1 MKVLHVISDE
11 NIGGAGVLLCTL
23 LRHFDRER
31 VQSAVAL
38 PQGSALIPRIKALD
52 VPILELGHPCDRFNA
67 SSVREVRTLLRRERV
82 DLVHANAA
90 LCARVAGKQYG
101 IPVLHT
107 RHCCFPPSG
116 IWRLAPMRQA
126 GGFFNRR
133 LSDRVIATADA
144 AAENLRQYGIP
155 QTRIEVI
162 INGSEAVRQVSEE
175 ELARMRQTFG
185 VSAEDFTV
193 GMCARLEPC
202 KGHATL
208 LQAAKRVCERLPR
221 LPFRFLL
228 AGEGSIRR
236 ELEDRAVA
244 LGLRDRVRFL
254 GFLQDTAP
262 FYRLLRLNVNCSCG
276 TETSCLAISEG
287 FSAGVP
293 VIASDYGG
301 NRAMVGDG
309 LAGILFPTG
318 DVEALAQTIC
328 RIAQN
333 PALEA
338 QMRQAALHRY
348 QAHYTPSLMTER
360 LTQVYESML

>member
-1 MKVLHVISDE
+1 M
-11 NIGGAGVLLCTL
+11 
-23 LRHFDRER
+23 
-31 VQSAVAL
+31 
-38 PQGSALIPRIKALD
+38 
-52 VPILELGHPCDRFNA
+52 
-67 SSVREVRTLLRRERV
+67 RRERA

-90 LCARVAGKQYG
+90 LCARVAGRRCG

-116 IWRLAPMRQA
+116 IWRSTALRYV
-126 GGFFNRR
+126 GGAFNRR
-133 LSDRVIATADA
+133 LSDQVVATAEA
-144 AAENLRQYGIP
+144 AAENLKQYGIP
-155 QTRIEVI
+155 SDRIRVI
-162 INGSEAVRQVSEE
+162 VNGSEAVRQVSEG
-175 ELARMRQTFG
+175 ELEQARQVFG
-185 VSAEDFTV
+185 VGAEDFTV

-202 KGHATL
+202 KGHAVL
-208 LQAAKRVCERLPR
+208 LQAAKRVCERLPGIS
-221 LPFRFLL
+221 FRFLL

-236 ELEDRAVA
+236 ELEGRAVA

-254 GFLQDTAP
+254 GFLEDTAP

-301 NRAMVGDG
+301 NRAMVGDD
-309 LAGILFPTG
+309 LAGVLFPTG
-318 DVEALAQTIC
+318 DVEALAQAIC

-338 QMRQAALHRY
+338 QMRQAARARY
-348 QAHYTPSLMTER
+348 LRYYTPALMTDQ
-360 LTQVYESML
+360 LTQVYEDLVGSK

>member
-38 PQGSALIPRIKALD
+38 PRGSALTERVKGLGIPVHSLA
-52 VPILELGHPCDRFNA
+52 HPCHRLDGA
-67 SSVREVRTLLRRERV
+67 SVREVEELLRRESFQ
-82 DLVHANAA
+82 LVHANAA
-90 LCARVAGKQYG
+90 LSARVAGKRNG

-116 IWRLAPMRQA
+116 IWRLAPVRQA

-133 LSDRVIATADA
+133 LSDCVIATADA
-144 AAENLRQYGIP
+144 AAENLAQYGIP
-155 QTRIEVI
+155 PAMIRVI
-162 INGSEAVRQVSEE
+162 VNGAEPVRQVSCG
-175 ELARMRQTFG
+175 ELTEARKDFG
-185 VSAEDFTV
+185 LEKEDFAV
-193 GMCARLEPC
+193 GICARLESC
-202 KGHATL
+202 KGHAVF
-208 LQAAKRVCERLPR
+208 LQAAKRACERLPHVS
-221 LPFRFLL
+221 FRFLI
-228 AGEGSIRR
+228 AGEGSLRP
-236 ELEDRAVA
+236 ELEQHAVA
-244 LGLRDRVRFL
+244 LGLRERVRFL
-254 GFLQDTAP
+254 GFLKDPAP

-301 NRAMVGDG
+301 NRAMVGDDMS
-309 LAGILFPTG
+309 GILFPTG
-318 DVEALAQTIC
+318 DAEALTQAIC

-338 QMRQAALHRY
+338 QMRQAAYRRY
-348 QAHYTPSLMTER
+348 LDRFTPETMTEQ
-360 LTQVYESML
+360 LTRVYESLV